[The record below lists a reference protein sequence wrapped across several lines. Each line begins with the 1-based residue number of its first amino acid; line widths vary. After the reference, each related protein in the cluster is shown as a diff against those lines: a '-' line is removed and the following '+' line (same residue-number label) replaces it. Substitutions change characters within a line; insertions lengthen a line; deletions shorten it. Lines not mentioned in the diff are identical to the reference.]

1 MAEQRR
7 KHLRLPV
14 ESSAFIELM
23 SPRASNP
30 EHGGRVTCKSLNV
43 SRGGLQVSLGE
54 QLTVG
59 AILQIGID
67 LQGSADTLYLAGEVR
82 WCLANKDE
90 HHPWIA
96 GFQILNAN
104 DSDIDRWVEYI
115 VDMEKQ
121 YDEDNSDQQ

>member
-1 MAEQRR
+1 MTEQKR

-14 ESSAFIELM
+14 ESTVFIELM
-23 SPRASNP
+23 SPRGGDP
-30 EHGGRVTCKSLNV
+30 EPGRLVTCKSLNV

-54 QLTVG
+54 QLIVG

-67 LQGSADTLYLAGEVR
+67 LQESADTLYLAGEVR
-82 WCLANKDE
+82 WCLVNKNE

-104 DSDIDRWVEYI
+104 DSDIGRWAEYI
-115 VDMEKQ
+115 VEMERQ
-121 YDEDNSDQQ
+121 PNENYSDQQ

>member
-7 KHLRLPV
+7 KHLRLPL
-14 ESSAFIELM
+14 ESTTFIELM
-23 SPRASNP
+23 SPRAGDSEP
-30 EHGGRVTCKSLNV
+30 GRLVTCKSLNV
-43 SRGGLQVSLGE
+43 SRAGLQVSLGE
-54 QLTVG
+54 KLTIG

-67 LQGSADTLYLAGEVR
+67 LQESADTLYLAGEVR
-82 WCLANKDE
+82 WCLANKSE

-115 VDMEKQ
+115 VAMERQ
-121 YDEDNSDQQ
+121 SEQRS